1 MEFILEFVFEI
12 FWEVLI
18 EGVFIGAAEYF
29 GVYYARR
36 RDQETPASKDEFRKR
51 RLLKYLFLGILVGVI
66 IGYATSPPS
75 ELTSLYLLS
84 SLMFVPSIAG
94 GIFAAYGGKVSSTL
108 AQFTPIQRFAA
119 GLLFSFS
126 AGLTKLIL
134 Q

>member
-66 IGYATSPPS
+66 MGYATSPPS

-84 SLMFVPSIAG
+84 SHCLCRALLVFLPLTAAKSLLPSPNSRQSRDLQPG
-94 GIFAAYGGKVSSTL
+94 SYFRSRRVS
-108 AQFTPIQRFAA
+108 PN
-119 GLLFSFS
+119 
-126 AGLTKLIL
+126 
-134 Q
+134 

>member
-66 IGYATSPPS
+66 MGYATSPPS

-84 SLMFVPSIAG
+84 SLLFVPSIAG
-94 GIFAAYGGKVSSTL
+94 GIFAAYGGKTG
-108 AQFTPIQRFAA
+108 FHHENR
-119 GLLFSFS
+119 SFS
-126 AGLTKLIL
+126 C
-134 Q
+134 